1 MVNWLWVQ
9 SRNELTKKIVLTTL
23 GRLPI
28 AYFSHENIPETLHEI
43 DENEALLEISSG
55 TFFQLVESEKSQ
67 IINEM
72 LKLRLGLN
80 DISDLLD
87 YESVVLTFYLKTHLR
102 ITEEIESLPRD
113 VAHRAMAKF
122 KVTKNKEEA
131 SRLRN
136 IASRTDELL
145 QKYRNN
151 PTLRQ
156 FLIGC
161 LISRDYKFSSKNQ
174 ALTEFRAFMSDCPF
188 DNTDGLKMEYFIL
201 SWSKYVS
208 NLFDY
213 IKRTTEGRFIF
224 YLSTENTGIPYTI
237 LKY

>member
-1 MVNWLWVQ
+1 MVNWLWSQ
-9 SRNELTKKIVLTTL
+9 SRNELTKKIVFTTL

-28 AYFSHENIPETLHEI
+28 SYFSHENIPETLHEI

-67 IINEM
+67 YVNEM
-72 LKLRLGLN
+72 LKLRLGFSLIRWTIN
-80 DISDLLD
+80 LPFEPSNN
-87 YESVVLTFYLKTHLR
+87 LKTHLR

-136 IASRTDELL
+136 IASKTDELL
-145 QKYRNN
+145 QKFRNN

-161 LISRDYKFSSKNQ
+161 SISRDYKFSSKNQ

-213 IKRTTEGRFIF
+213 IKRSSEGRFTLRSL
-224 YLSTENTGIPYTI
+224 Y
-237 LKY
+237 

>member
-1 MVNWLWVQ
+1 MI
-9 SRNELTKKIVLTTL
+9 E
-23 GRLPI
+23 
-28 AYFSHENIPETLHEI
+28 HEFGNL
-43 DENEALLEISSG
+43 
-55 TFFQLVESEKSQ
+55 F
-67 IINEM
+67 
-72 LKLRLGLN
+72 
-80 DISDLLD
+80 
-87 YESVVLTFYLKTHLR
+87 R

-131 SRLRN
+131 SRLKT
-136 IASRTDELL
+136 IASTTDELL

-161 LISRDYKFSSKNQ
+161 SISRDHKFTSKSQ

-188 DNTDGLKMEYFIL
+188 DNSDGLKMEYFIL

-213 IKRTTEGRFIF
+213 IKRSSEDDSLPDFLSIFNEISMQSKSEPTSQIHSLICLGALLGEIWIYQKIHGIDEEISKFLRDGIDIFWNTIFQRENKIGSTIYNLRILVLTCCYTSQFTTLIE
-224 YLSTENTGIPYTI
+224 LPH
-237 LKY
+237 

>member
-1 MVNWLWVQ
+1 M
-9 SRNELTKKIVLTTL
+9 
-23 GRLPI
+23 
-28 AYFSHENIPETLHEI
+28 
-43 DENEALLEISSG
+43 
-55 TFFQLVESEKSQ
+55 
-67 IINEM
+67 
-72 LKLRLGLN
+72 
-80 DISDLLD
+80 
-87 YESVVLTFYLKTHLR
+87 KTHLR

-151 PTLRQ
+151 PSLRQ

-161 LISRDYKFSSKNQ
+161 SISRDYKFTSKNQ

-208 NLFDY
+208 SLFDF